1 MKREI
6 TDHKMKALW
15 ETNFFNDV
23 FACLWLEPRRL
34 HNQYNRLI
42 HHFKGVLLSDRP
54 DMVFRLGTGKAYNGK
69 ACIVFMFDGW
79 DAANKYA
86 KELAGMNLTLEDWSD

>member
-1 MKREI
+1 M
-6 TDHKMKALW
+6 
-15 ETNFFNDV
+15 
-23 FACLWLEPRRL
+23 
-34 HNQYNRLI
+34 
-42 HHFKGVLLSDRP
+42 LLSGRP